1 MKVDKRSNA
10 YIGILEEIKK
20 WLKFIL
26 LVGPLRDP
34 AMRDR
39 HWQTIRDKVNV
50 QFVIDSNLKLKNIWD
65 LELGKIAED
74 VEEVADQAV
83 QEAKMEKT
91 PKQISEFWVDI
102 KFEFQQHKGTD
113 VMMLKLSEE
122 NFETLEENQTVVNG
136 MFSSRYLS
144 TFEEKCVYWQKALAA
159 IAEITMLAAEVQRN
173 WSFLE
178 NLFMSSDEVK
188 KELPE
193 TAEKFI
199 GIDQKVKEILRDAYS
214 KQIALDYCVQEYVMP
229 ALEDVEKQLSICE
242 KALLDFMDSKR
253 RAFPRF
259 YFVAQNDL
267 LDILSNGNAPK
278 KIMIHMPKIF

>member
-1 MKVDKRSNA
+1 
-10 YIGILEEIKK
+10 
-20 WLKFIL
+20 
-26 LVGPLRDP
+26 
-34 AMRDR
+34 
-39 HWQTIRDKVNV
+39 
-50 QFVIDSNLKLKNIWD
+50 
-65 LELGKIAED
+65 
-74 VEEVADQAV
+74 
-83 QEAKMEKT
+83 
-91 PKQISEFWVDI
+91 
-102 KFEFQQHKGTD
+102 
-113 VMMLKLSEE
+113 MLKLSEE
-122 NFETLEENQTVVNG
+122 NFETLEENQTAVNG

-144 TFEEKCVYWQKALAA
+144 TFEEKCVYWQKSLGA

-199 GIDQKVKEILRDAYS
+199 GIDQKVKEILRDAYA

-278 KIMIHMPKIF
+278 KIMVHMPKIF

>member
-1 MKVDKRSNA
+1 
-10 YIGILEEIKK
+10 
-20 WLKFIL
+20 
-26 LVGPLRDP
+26 
-34 AMRDR
+34 
-39 HWQTIRDKVNV
+39 V
-50 QFVIDSNLKLKNIWD
+50 QFVLDSNLKLKDIWD
-65 LELGKIAED
+65 LDLGRIAED

-83 QEAKMEKT
+83 QEAKMERSL
-91 PKQISEFWVDI
+91 KQISEFWVDI
-102 KFEFQQHKGTD
+102 KFEFQQHKNTD

-122 NFETLEENQTVVNG
+122 NFETLEENQTNVNG

-159 IAEITMLAAEVQRN
+159 IAEIFMLATEVQRN

-178 NLFMSSDEVK
+178 QLFMSSDEVK

-199 GIDQKVKEILRDAYS
+199 GIDQKVKEILRDAYA
-214 KQIALDYCVQEYVMP
+214 KQVALDYCTQEYVMP

-267 LDILSNGNAPK
+267 LDILSNGSSPK
-278 KIMIHMPKIF
+278 KIMIHMPKIFQAIDKLELEDNGGDRPLACGIHASVGKEYVPFTAKLNLERKVENYL